1 MADRFVSPCPLP
13 EPWEDEIL
21 KTLTEEAAEVIQRIT
36 KLQRFGRDEI
46 QPGQPLT
53 NAERL
58 ACEIGDFA
66 GMVAFAINAGLVPE
80 WVTNENIKIKQER
93 FEKYRQFQRP
103 LSPEGNAD
111 V

>member
-1 MADRFVSPCPLP
+1 MAMGDRFVSPCPLP
-13 EPWEDEIL
+13 NDVEREIL
-21 KTLTEEAAEVIQRIT
+21 TTLIEEAAEVIQRAT
-36 KLQRFGRDEI
+36 KLMRFGRDEI

-66 GMVAFAINAGLVPE
+66 GMVTFAINAGLVQE
-80 WVTNENIKIKQER
+80 WVINENIAIKAER
-93 FEKYRQFQRP
+93 FEKYRQHRE
-103 LSPEGNAD
+103 PEVSD